1 MRQRPIRVLIVDDSP
16 VTRELVRDVLE
27 PQGHEIFEAAD
38 GLSALREIEAGRP
51 HVVLLDIEIPWL
63 DGYEV
68 IRRLRQDPRFQNL
81 RVAAFTAHAMKN
93 ERERALEAGFDD
105 YITKPIRPAV
115 LRTLIARL
123 AG

>member
-1 MRQRPIRVLIVDDSP
+1 MRPQPIRVLIVDDSP

-27 PQGHEIFEAAD
+27 PQGHEILEAAD

-51 HVVLLDIEIPWL
+51 QVVLLDIEMPWL

-68 IRRLRQDPRFQNL
+68 IRRLRQDPRFQHL

>member
-1 MRQRPIRVLIVDDSP
+1 MRVLIVDDSS

-27 PQGHEIFEAAD
+27 TQGHEIFEAAD
-38 GLSALREIEAGRP
+38 GLSALREIEESRP
-51 HVVLLDIEIPWL
+51 HVVLLDIEIPRL

-68 IRRLRQDPRFQNL
+68 IRRLRQDPRFQDL

-93 ERERALEAGFDD
+93 ERERALEAGFND

-123 AG
+123 GS